1 MLITFLGTSAAI
13 PTKRRSLPSIH
24 VKLGKT
30 AMLLDCGDGTTKRI
44 VDSGRSIFKIN
55 AVLFSHLHSDHFFG
69 LPALW
74 NSMSL
79 LKRTRE
85 LQIYGP
91 KGTSE
96 TIRKLMDVDSRTI
109 PFEIITNDLEPG
121 DTFEVG
127 NIAVRCVRAEH
138 GVPALAYRL
147 DAKGKSMVYTGDTS
161 PAKAIEEL
169 SEGADLL
176 IHDSTFL
183 SPNDAEKYNHSTPG
197 QAAEI
202 AKKAGVGK
210 LVLTHFSQKH
220 KDSGEF
226 LEQAKDEFENV
237 ALAEDLM
244 QITVGET

>member
-1 MLITFLGTSAAI
+1 MQITFLGTSAAI
-13 PTKRRSLPSIH
+13 PTKHRSLPSIH

-55 AVLFSHLHSDHFFG
+55 TVLFSHLHSDHLFG

-96 TIRKLMDVDSRTI
+96 TIRKLMDVDSRTM
-109 PFEIITNDLEPG
+109 PFEISIKDLEPN
-121 DTFEVG
+121 DTF
-127 NIAVRCVRAEH
+127 NIGKVSVSCAKAEH

-147 DAKGKSMVYTGDTS
+147 ESDGKSMVYTGDTK
-161 PAKAIEEL
+161 PAKSIEKL
-169 SEGADLL
+169 AKGANVL

-183 SPNDAEKYNHSTPG
+183 SPNDAEKYNHSTSG

-220 KDSGEF
+220 KDSGEY

-237 ALAEDLM
+237 VLAEDFM
-244 QITVGET
+244 RIEI

>member
-1 MLITFLGTSAAI
+1 
-13 PTKRRSLPSIH
+13 
-24 VKLGKT
+24 
-30 AMLLDCGDGTTKRI
+30 
-44 VDSGRSIFKIN
+44 
-55 AVLFSHLHSDHFFG
+55 
-69 LPALW
+69 
-74 NSMSL
+74 
-79 LKRTRE
+79 
-85 LQIYGP
+85 
-91 KGTSE
+91 
-96 TIRKLMDVDSRTI
+96 MDVDSRTI

-121 DTFEVG
+121 NTFEVG
-127 NIAVRCVRAEH
+127 NIAIRCARAEH
-138 GVPALAYRL
+138 GVLALAYRL

>member
-1 MLITFLGTSAAI
+1 
-13 PTKRRSLPSIH
+13 
-24 VKLGKT
+24 
-30 AMLLDCGDGTTKRI
+30 
-44 VDSGRSIFKIN
+44 
-55 AVLFSHLHSDHFFG
+55 
-69 LPALW
+69 
-74 NSMSL
+74 
-79 LKRTRE
+79 
-85 LQIYGP
+85 
-91 KGTSE
+91 
-96 TIRKLMDVDSRTI
+96 MDADSRNV

-127 NIAVRCVRAEH
+127 NIAVRCVRAKH

-220 KDSGEF
+220 KDSGEY
-226 LEQAKDEFENV
+226 LEQAKEQFENV
-237 ALAEDLM
+237 VLAEDLM
-244 QITVGET
+244 QIDVGSD